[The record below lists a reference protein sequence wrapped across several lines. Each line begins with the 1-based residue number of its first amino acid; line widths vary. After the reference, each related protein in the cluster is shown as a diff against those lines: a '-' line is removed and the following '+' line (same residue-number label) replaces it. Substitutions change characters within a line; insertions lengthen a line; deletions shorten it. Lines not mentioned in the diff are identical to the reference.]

1 MNIFFLPFNIMFGAP
16 KMLLNY
22 INIISMPRKYFLKCK
37 KHIAKQAAGRA
48 IAAFR
53 LLRPAA
59 VCIGRGKGIGIGP
72 LLAQDVLAQYN
83 SRESTSFGMATLTEA
98 ENSATTK

>member
-1 MNIFFLPFNIMFGAP
+1 MNIFFVPFNIMFGAP
-16 KMLLNY
+16 KMLLSY
-22 INIISMPRKYFLKCK
+22 INIISMPKKYFLKCK
-37 KHIAKQAAGRA
+37 KDIAKQAAGQA

-59 VCIGRGKGIGIGP
+59 VCIGRGKGIGIGT

-83 SRESTSFGMATLTEA
+83 SRE
-98 ENSATTK
+98 